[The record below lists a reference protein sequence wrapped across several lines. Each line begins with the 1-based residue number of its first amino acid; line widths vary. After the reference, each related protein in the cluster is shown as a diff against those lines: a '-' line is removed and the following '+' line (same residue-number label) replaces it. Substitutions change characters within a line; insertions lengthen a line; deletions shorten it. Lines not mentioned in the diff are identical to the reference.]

1 LPAGGTTSS
10 LHPARPARTRT
21 THEGKTVLVPLPEYT
36 DRAFAAVVMFYEL
49 EREGNVAKAVKLIRA
64 QIMNLQE
71 YDWKKL
77 VKVMEEEDARKS

>member
-1 LPAGGTTSS
+1 M
-10 LHPARPARTRT
+10 
-21 THEGKTVLVPLPEYT
+21 PLPEYT

-77 VKVMEEEDARKS
+77 VKVMEELKPNKGDFPGVVP

>member
-1 LPAGGTTSS
+1 M
-10 LHPARPARTRT
+10 
-21 THEGKTVLVPLPEYT
+21 PLPEYT